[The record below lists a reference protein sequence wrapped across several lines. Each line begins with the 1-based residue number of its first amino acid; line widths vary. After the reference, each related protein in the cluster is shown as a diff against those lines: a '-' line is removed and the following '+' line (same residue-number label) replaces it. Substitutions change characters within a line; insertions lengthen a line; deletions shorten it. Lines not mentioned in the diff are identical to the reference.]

1 MEGYFD
7 MKSAFNPYLDTNVME
22 GYFDTEYFISG
33 FRNLRP
39 LWRGLGKSQIYYT
52 PATASWRLESLYDT
66 NKVMTKSM
74 D

>member
-1 MEGYFD
+1 
-7 MKSAFNPYLDTNVME
+7 ME

-39 LWRGLGKSQIYYT
+39 LWRGLGKSQIYYS

-66 NKVMTKSM
+66 NKVITKSR